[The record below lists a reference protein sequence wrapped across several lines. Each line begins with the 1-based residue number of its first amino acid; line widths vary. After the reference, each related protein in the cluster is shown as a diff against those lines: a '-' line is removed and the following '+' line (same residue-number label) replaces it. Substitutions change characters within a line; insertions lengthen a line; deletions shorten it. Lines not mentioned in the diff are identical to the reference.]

1 MKHTLIIFCLLLSFV
16 SGCSQQ
22 ENGQAFRKY
31 VQENFEKAN
40 KASDNKNYKQAEAYI
55 RKVIA
60 KYDASSE
67 EVKLDNINILGS
79 AYYDLACYL
88 SLQNKKKPAVDAFA
102 KAVENEWCNYSHAKT
117 DKDLDNVRSNEK
129 FQELMQSIREKGDY
143 LYILQQSNGY
153 ENADYGGDLFP
164 RYEFTYMNPND
175 SNLVRVRLHFNLDSI
190 AGYGDEISKIKN
202 LMTWVHNVVRHDGS
216 SMNPDSRNAI
226 DMVELCRK
234 ENRGINCRMMAQVL
248 NECYLA
254 MGFKSRFVTCMPK
267 VMVND
272 CHVINA
278 VYSNTLDKWIWM
290 DPTFNAWVTDDGGN
304 LLGISEVRQRLKD
317 NEPLVLNEDANW
329 NNEVKQT
336 KESYL
341 GSYMAKNLYYLVCC
355 LSSEYNSETEY
366 EGKERSGYMA
376 LVPKDFTPGNSR
388 YYKTSNEDYFWQ
400 SPYNK

>member
-1 MKHTLIIFCLLLSFV
+1 MKHTLMTFCLLLSFV
-16 SGCSQQ
+16 SAYSQQ
-22 ENGQAFRKY
+22 ENGQIFGKY
-31 VQENFEKAN
+31 AQDNFEKAN
-40 KASDNKNYKQAEAYI
+40 KASAGKNYKQAEAYV
-55 RKVIA
+55 RQVIA

-67 EVKLDNINILGS
+67 EVKLENVYILGS

-88 SLQNKKKPAVDAFA
+88 SLQNEKKPAVDAFA
-102 KAVENEWCNYSHAKT
+102 KAVENEWCNYSHAKR
-117 DKDLDNVRSNEK
+117 DKDLDNIRSDK
-129 FQELMQSIREKGDY
+129 KIQELMQSIREKGDY

-216 SMNPDSRNAI
+216 SMNPDSKNAI

-267 VMVND
+267 VMIDD
-272 CHVINA
+272 CHVINV

-366 EGKERSGYMA
+366 EGKVRSGYMA
-376 LVPKDFTPGNSR
+376 LVPKYFTPGNSR

>member
-1 MKHTLIIFCLLLSFV
+1 MKHTLIIFGLLLSFV
-16 SGCSQQ
+16 SGWSQQ
-22 ENGQAFRKY
+22 DNGQVFRKY

-60 KYDASSE
+60 KYDASPE
-67 EVKLDNINILGS
+67 EVKLDNIDILGS

-102 KAVENEWCNYSHAKT
+102 NAVENEWCNYSHAKK
-117 DKDLDNVRSNEK
+117 DKDLDNVRSDKK
-129 FQELMQSIREKGDY
+129 FQELIQSIREKGDY
-143 LYILQQSNGY
+143 LYILQQSN
-153 ENADYGGDLFP
+153 DYNNGNYSGES
-164 RYEFTYMNPND
+164 YQQYKFTYMNPND

-190 AGYGDEISKIKN
+190 AGCGDEISKIKN

-216 SMNPDSRNAI
+216 SMNPDSKNAI

-267 VMVND
+267 VMIND

-290 DPTFNAWVTDDGGN
+290 DPTFNAYVTDDRGN

-317 NEPLVLNEDANW
+317 NKPLVLNEDANW

-341 GSYMAKNLYYLVCC
+341 ENYMAKNLYYVGCW

-366 EGKERSGYMA
+366 EGKEWSDYMF
-376 LVPKDFTPGNSR
+376 LFPKDFNPENNDNYRTR
-388 YYKTSNEDYFWQ
+388 NEVYFWQ